1 MPKPYKQLSQEER
14 EHIADLLSEG
24 NSLGAIAKILGR
36 NKGTISR
43 ELSRN
48 SAPEYRRYTPCRA
61 HARACGRKTEAN
73 THERLKNDF
82 IRQYVRDGLE
92 QGWSPEQISGRIRID
107 HPGCSV
113 NHEAIY
119 QYIYHPQNPQRLEMI
134 TLLRRAY
141 KKRRNKGIGRKV
153 RKTKI
158 PNRISIDDRPKS
170 IENRNRYGHWEG
182 DSMVSRKSKVALNTL
197 AERKSRLVLIT
208 KLSRK
213 GAAETNKAIINRL
226 KKLPAQGRQTLTLDN
241 GTENAKHEQ
250 LSTRLGIKCYF
261 AHPYS
266 SWERGTNE
274 NLNGLIRWY
283 LPKGTD
289 FSKITPEQ
297 IARIEYLLN
306 SRPRK
311 CLGYKTPLEVAAS
324 SVALRD

>member
-1 MPKPYKQLSQEER
+1 MPKPYKQLTQSER
-14 EHIADLLSEG
+14 EYIANLLSEG
-24 NSLGAIAKILGR
+24 FSLGDIAKALDR
-36 NKGTISR
+36 NKSTISR
-43 ELSRN
+43 ELARN
-48 SAPEYRRYTPCRA
+48 SAPERQRYTPCRA
-61 HARACGRKTEAN
+61 HARACERKTSAN

-82 IRQYVRDGLE
+82 IRQYVKEGLE
-92 QGWSPEQISGRIRID
+92 KGWSPEQISGRVRID
-107 HPGCSV
+107 HPGNFI

-134 TLLRRAY
+134 NLLRRAH

-158 PNRISIDDRPKS
+158 PNRIPIDARPKS

-182 DSMVSRKSKVALNTL
+182 DSIVSRKSKAALNTL
-197 AERKSRLVLIT
+197 TERKSRLVMIT

-213 GAAETNKAIINRL
+213 GAAETNQAIINRL
-226 KKLPAQGRQTLTLDN
+226 KKLPAGGRQTLTLDN

-250 LSTRLGIKCYF
+250 LSARLGIKCFF

-289 FSKITPEQ
+289 FSKIAPEQ
-297 IARIEYLLN
+297 IAQIEYLLN

>member
-1 MPKPYKQLSQEER
+1 MLKLYKQLSQEER
-14 EHIADLLSEG
+14 EHIAHLLSEG
-24 NSLGAIAKILGR
+24 NSLGDIAKALAR
-36 NKGTISR
+36 NKSTISR
-43 ELSRN
+43 ELTRN
-48 SAPEYRRYTPCRA
+48 SAPEYKRYTPCRA
-61 HARACGRKTEAN
+61 HGRACERKTTAN

-82 IRQYVRDGLE
+82 IRQYVRDGLK

-107 HPGCSV
+107 HPGYSV

-119 QYIYHPQNPQRLEMI
+119 QYIYHPQTPQRLEMI
-134 TLLRRAY
+134 NLLRRAH

-158 PNRISIDDRPKS
+158 PNRIPIDARPKS
-170 IENRNRYGHWEG
+170 VENRRRYGHWEG
-182 DSMVSRKSKVALNTL
+182 DSMVSRKSKAALNTL

-208 KLSRK
+208 KLFRK
-213 GAAETNKAIINRL
+213 GAAETNKVVISRL
-226 KKLPAQGRQTLTLDN
+226 KKLPAGGRQTLTLDN

-250 LSTRLGIKCYF
+250 ISSRLGIKCFF

-297 IARIEYLLN
+297 IAQVEYLLN